1 MDKYDEK
8 AAKVT
13 LAVATIFQM
22 SLGKPSEENAEEV
35 VAAALRE
42 SAAEAIKPWREAVQ
56 DLRNSIQDC
65 ERVEDISKGE
75 LRMLVSLRQLAET
88 ILLKDAIKPTPR
100 SGREE

>member
-22 SLGKPSEENAEEV
+22 SLGKPSEESAEEV

-42 SAAEAIKPWREAVQ
+42 SAAEAFEEAAKRAARSISDGSESVEELPNELEVKAAMLRSTTRE
-56 DLRNSIQDC
+56 
-65 ERVEDISKGE
+65 KG
-75 LRMLVSLRQLAET
+75 R
-88 ILLKDAIKPTPR
+88 D
-100 SGREE
+100 

>member
-8 AAKVT
+8 AEAIKRGHARRFQG
-13 LAVATIFQM
+13 LALSQAI
-22 SLGKPSEENAEEV
+22 
-35 VAAALRE
+35 AAALRE
-42 SAAEAIKPWREAVQ
+42 SAAEAIKPWREGVQ

-100 SGREE
+100 SGREENRSC